1 MVNEEKEKG
10 AYTDWF
16 EGAYYRYV
24 YIGEEYITVE
34 MYQRGW
40 SGGIRGWNLEEPVTF
55 ERKTGKAV
63 PLETFFKGPQEEPVA
78 EVTAPV
84 YKYMEPEQ
92 FFLFP
97 EGIGIYYERY
107 AIDSGAAGDCL
118 FIVPF

>member
-55 ERKTGKAV
+55 ERKSCSAGNVLQRNA
-63 PLETFFKGPQEEPVA
+63 G
-78 EVTAPV
+78 
-84 YKYMEPEQ
+84 
-92 FFLFP
+92 
-97 EGIGIYYERY
+97 GS
-107 AIDSGAAGDCL
+107 SGRSDGVCL
-118 FIVPF
+118 